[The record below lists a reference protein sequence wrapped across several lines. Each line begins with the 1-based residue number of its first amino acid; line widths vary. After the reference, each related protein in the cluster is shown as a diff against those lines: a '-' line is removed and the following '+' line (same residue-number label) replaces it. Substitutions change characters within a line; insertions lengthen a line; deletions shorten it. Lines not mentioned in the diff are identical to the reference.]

1 MGLSLVVGPA
11 HAGKVALLLERYL
24 DALERDPWLVVPNR
38 SDIERVELDLLRRRP
53 ALLAGRIGTFDDL
66 FEQLAFARPDARPV
80 ASEAQRALAV
90 RRAIALTPL
99 DGLSRSAGS
108 RGFADALGA
117 AVGEVDAA
125 LLDADELGGDLG
137 RLVASY
143 RTELDRLGMWD
154 RDRVRRRAVER
165 LSEDLDA
172 WHGEPVFAYGF
183 EDLTGAEWAL
193 LEALAGRADVT
204 VSIPYEPGRVAF
216 AALERTVTD
225 LARLADGAVE
235 ELPRRP
241 GATPPSPLEHL
252 ERSLFA
258 DDSVPSS
265 PLDGSLRFLEGAG
278 ARGTAELLA
287 ADVLQLVR
295 SGTPAEQV
303 GIVCDSVERW
313 RAVLAATFGAFGVP
327 YVVEA
332 PARLGETALG
342 GALLSLLR
350 FAWLGGG
357 RSELYGYLRSPFS
370 GIERRAVD
378 FAEGRLR
385 GRAIADPERVE
396 EETER
401 LRGAPVPALV
411 ELRAAPDPVAG
422 ARAVLRSAVRHAWGL
437 ESPPTNDDARGDARA
452 FRAAE
457 RVLGELEEFAALD
470 GRPVAAEDVVVALE
484 QSSVRPIAPGESG
497 RVAVLDYGRARTRLF
512 DVVFLLG
519 LEEGSLPR
527 RERPSPFL
535 DDDTRRELGG
545 RLERP
550 SPVDYSRYLFY
561 TACTRATVRLVLVR
575 EAATDDGAPR
585 EPSPFWDD
593 VRVLFDPDDVAR
605 ATRRRSLSSST
616 WPLESAPSDR
626 ERLRAV
632 ARLSVGESEEARALA
647 AANGWSRRLVRA
659 RSAFDRP
666 TELRAPA
673 VLDWLSARTVFA
685 ATELERFAD
694 CSSAWLVDRVIDPK
708 KIDAEPDALL
718 RGQVVHATLSR
729 FYSVLPKE
737 LGADRVTRENLG
749 AALELVRR
757 CLDESLESG
766 VRLDLTDLQAAEL
779 RQTLLTD
786 LEGFVGDEAASGVA
800 FVPRRFEVAFGSER
814 AAPELQR
821 GLPLADGL
829 WLSGKIDRIDIDPFS
844 ARGIVQDYKS
854 GAGAHSARDIDREL
868 RLQIPLYVLALG
880 DLVGVEPLGGVYRAL
895 SGKRVTR
902 GMLRES
908 AKDDLPGFSRDD
920 YLGEDE
926 FWAQVESAR
935 ARAGANA
942 QRIRAGD
949 VQHDPRWDGAC
960 PSWCDLWPVCRV
972 KRA

>member
-24 DALERDPWLVVPNR
+24 DVLDQDPWLVVPNR
-38 SDIERVELDLLRRRP
+38 TDIERVELDLLRRRP

-66 FEQLAFARPDARPV
+66 FEHLALSRPDARQV

-90 RRAIALTPL
+90 RRAISLTPL
-99 DGLSRSAGS
+99 DGLARSAGS

-117 AVGEVDAA
+117 AVGEVEAA
-125 LLDADELGGDLG
+125 LLEPDELGGDLG
-137 RLVASY
+137 RLATSY
-143 RTELDRLGMWD
+143 RTELDRSGIWD
-154 RDRVRRRAVER
+154 RDRLRRRAVER
-165 LSEDLDA
+165 LSDDLDA
-172 WHGEPVFAYGF
+172 WHAEPVFAYGF

-204 VSIPYEPGRVAF
+204 VSIPYEPGRAAF

-225 LARLADGAVE
+225 LAGLAGGAVE
-235 ELPRRP
+235 ELPPRP
-241 GATPPSPLEHL
+241 ESTLPTPLEYL
-252 ERSLFA
+252 ERSLFV
-258 DDSVPSS
+258 DDPAPHSR
-265 PLDGSLRFLEGAG
+265 LDGSLRFLEGAG
-278 ARGTAELLA
+278 TRGTAELLA
-287 ADVLQLVR
+287 SEVLQLLR
-295 SGTPAEQV
+295 TGTAAERI

-313 RAVLAATFGAFGVP
+313 RPVLAAAFGALDLP

-332 PARLGETALG
+332 PARLGDTALG

-357 RSELYGYLRSPFS
+357 RPELYGYLRSPFS

-411 ELRAAPDPVAG
+411 ELRAAPDPAAG
-422 ARAVLRSAVRHAWGL
+422 ARAVLRAMVRHAWGL

-457 RVLGELEEFAALD
+457 RVLGELEAFAALD
-470 GRPVAAEDVVVALE
+470 GRPLAAEDVVAALE
-484 QSSVRPIAPGESG
+484 QSPVRPLAAGEAG
-497 RVAVLDYGRARTRLF
+497 RVSVFDYGRARTRLF
-512 DVVFLLG
+512 DVVFLIG

-535 DDDTRRELGG
+535 DDDARRELGG
-545 RLERP
+545 RLELP
-550 SPVDYSRYLFY
+550 DPVARSRYLFY
-561 TACTRATVRLVLVR
+561 TACTRATERLVLVR
-575 EAATDDGAPR
+575 EAATDDGVPR
-585 EPSPFWDD
+585 EASPFWDD
-593 VRVLFDPDDVAR
+593 VRALFDPDDVAR
-605 ATRRRSLSSST
+605 ATRRRPLSSLT
-616 WPLESAPSDR
+616 WPLETAPSDR

-632 ARLSVGESEEARALA
+632 ARLSVDEAEDAEALA
-647 AANGWSRRLVRA
+647 AANGWSRRLERA
-659 RSAFDRP
+659 RSAFDRS
-666 TELRAPA
+666 TELTSPA

-708 KIDAEPDALL
+708 KIDAEPDPLL

-737 LGADRVTRENLG
+737 LGADRVTPEYLES
-749 AALELVRR
+749 ALDLVRR

-766 VRLDLTDLQAAEL
+766 VKLDLTELQAAEL

-786 LEGFVGDEAASGVA
+786 LEAFVRDEAASEVG
-800 FVPRRFEVAFGSER
+800 FVPRRFEVGFGSDR

-821 GLPLADGL
+821 GLPLVDGL
-829 WLSGKIDRIDIDPFS
+829 WLSGKIDRIDVDPFS

-868 RLQIPLYVLALG
+868 RLQIPLYVLALR

-908 AKDDLPGFSRDD
+908 ARDDLPGFSRDD
-920 YLGEDE
+920 YLSEDE
-926 FWAQVESAR
+926 FWANVESAR
-935 ARAGANA
+935 ERAGANA